1 MATWKKV
8 ITEQDNLSSMDAVDS
23 GTVNAP
29 GQNTTLIFDGTSWQA
44 AAAGTTYNFEILTF
58 ANDSFNSSTYLQGV
72 VNAGF
77 EAATNFT
84 ATYANKSGDL
94 DQAADVAISG
104 DTSASQA
111 LTCDM
116 GVDGNTSQSLNV
128 LYPTDGWTSG
138 TNQLTFKL
146 TAEDGSVEDTKQFS
160 TYFANYKAW
169 GIDAA
174 ETLDGTGT
182 DSGDVFGLDTIDGAV
197 DQFATTSYALPTQSS
212 VAGTGYIHYCY
223 PARISGTPVFWISN
237 TILSF
242 DLVSSTLDVTN
253 TAGYTEPF
261 KHWRSPQSYTSAD
274 NTFQVT

>member
-8 ITEQDNLSSMDAVDS
+8 ITEQDKLDSLAAVDTN
-23 GTVNAP
+23 TVASP
-29 GQNTTLIFDGTSWQA
+29 GQNTTLIFDGTNWQA
-44 AAAGTTYNFEILTF
+44 AASGTTYNFEILTF
-58 ANDSFNSSTYLQGV
+58 ANDSFGSSTYLQGV

-94 DQAADVAISG
+94 DQAASVAVTG
-104 DTSASQA
+104 DNSTSQA
-111 LTCDM
+111 LTCGM
-116 GVDGNTSQSLNV
+116 GVDGNTSASFNV

-138 TNQLTFKL
+138 TNQLTFTL
-146 TAEDGSVEDTKQFS
+146 TAEDASVEDTKQFS

-174 ETLDGTGT
+174 ATLDGAGTGT
-182 DSGDVFGLDTIDGAV
+182 GDVFGLHTIDGNV
-197 DQFATTSYALPTQSS
+197 TTFATTSYTLPLQSS

-223 PARISGTPVFWISN
+223 PKRITGTPTFWISGLQVDFVEVN
-237 TILSF
+237 N
-242 DLVSSTLDVTN
+242 DLDVTN
-253 TAGYTEPF
+253 TASYEEPF
-261 KHWRSPQSYTSAD
+261 IHWRSPQSYTSGD